1 MNLEEMLKQRLRQR
15 DIQEICSECS
25 GNSSIMADLFS
36 LVSHPD
42 DSIGY
47 NALWIFTHFSTKDMK
62 WLIPKRSELIENV
75 LSTKH
80 VGKQRLIMTLLEHQ
94 SISKEDV
101 TPNYLDWCLSK
112 INSNEPYVIRALCLK
127 QSFALCR
134 FYPELIV
141 KLKNEIELMEYGAL
155 SPGLLS
161 ARRNILKK
169 ITLLK
174 L

>member
-15 DIQEICSECS
+15 DIQEICSVCS
-25 GNSSIMADLFS
+25 GNSSIKADLFS

-42 DSIGY
+42 DRISH
-47 NALWIFTHFSTKDMK
+47 NALWIFTHFSAKDMK
-62 WLIPKRSELIENV
+62 WLIPKRSELIEKV

-80 VGKQRLIMTLLEHQ
+80 MGKQRLILTLLEHQ

-101 TPNYLDWCLSK
+101 TPDYLDWCLSK
-112 INSNEPYVIRALCLK
+112 INSNEPYAIRALCLK
-127 QSFALCR
+127 QSFALCQ

-141 KLKNEIELMEYGAL
+141 ELKNEIELMEYGAL

-161 ARRNILKK
+161 ARRNILQK
-169 ITLLK
+169 ITKLK